1 MGSDLRLGLVL
12 GSGLGSGSGLSKE
25 WHLGLGR
32 GSILSIQ
39 CKVMS
44 RNLSYKILQE
54 IMPNT
59 DPDGAVV
66 MSSVSRLVG
75 TGFACRYRLQSRA
88 CFQRSSG

>member
-12 GSGLGSGSGLSKE
+12 GSGLGSGLSKE

-39 CKVMS
+39 CKVMD

-75 TGFACRYRLQSRA
+75 TGFASRYLLQSRA